1 MNTGACTKTRPR
13 ASQRAARSAVGR
25 TAVVVWSTIQ
35 HSAGWPGQR
44 LQHRVHR
51 LVVGQRQV
59 DALDAGKRRG
69 RIVEG
74 ARAQRLSARALAGL
88 RFQTLTSRPLARAR
102 RTKPEPIRPVPK
114 KGDLHGGLPLNA
126 ARVND
131 IARSLGL
138 EVSTR
143 APVEQ
148 TIDRIRQALAR
159 AADAAPAP
167 APAGQKRP

>member
-1 MNTGACTKTRPR
+1 MRWLSALWKRPPAPTPER
-13 ASQRAARSAVGR
+13 QRALDLIAAVDR
-25 TAVVVWSTIQ
+25 
-35 HSAGWPGQR
+35 
-44 LQHRVHR
+44 
-51 LVVGQRQV
+51 
-59 DALDAGKRRG
+59 
-69 RIVEG
+69 
-74 ARAQRLSARALAGL
+74 
-88 RFQTLTSRPLARAR
+88 
-102 RTKPEPIRPVPK
+102 
-114 KGDLHGGLPLNA
+114 GGLPLNA

-148 TIDRIRQALAR
+148 TIERIRQALAR